1 MLTGLCKLCH
11 SLYDSINKFY
21 KCLSLNNKEENY
33 LNCVNYK
40 LRGVT
45 IISIHITEIK
55 PICSMLIHIYLLL
68 VGTKSIKL

>member
-1 MLTGLCKLCH
+1 MLTGLCKLLN
-11 SLYDSINKFY
+11 SLYYDSINKFY

-45 IISIHITEIK
+45 IISTHI
-55 PICSMLIHIYLLL
+55 
-68 VGTKSIKL
+68 